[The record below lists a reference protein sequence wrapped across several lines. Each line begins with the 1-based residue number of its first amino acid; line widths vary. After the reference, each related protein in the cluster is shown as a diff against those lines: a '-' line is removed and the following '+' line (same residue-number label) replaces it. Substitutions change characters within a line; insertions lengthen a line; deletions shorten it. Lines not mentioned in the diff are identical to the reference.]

1 MTNSYS
7 TKRGLHLSVDT
18 DYLDWIKKEAS
29 RTKNTR
35 SGVVENAIDFYIK
48 HKETPERLRKAKTM
62 LKEIIIDEV
71 KKEIIRQKFADMM
84 D

>member
-1 MTNSYS
+1 MSYS
-7 TKRGLHLSVDT
+7 AKRGLHLSLDT
-18 DYLDWIKKEAS
+18 DYTTWIKKEAD

-35 SGVVENAIDFYIK
+35 SGVVEDAIDFYIK
-48 HKETPERLRKAKTM
+48 HKETPKRLREAKAM
-62 LKEIIIDEV
+62 LKEMIIDEV